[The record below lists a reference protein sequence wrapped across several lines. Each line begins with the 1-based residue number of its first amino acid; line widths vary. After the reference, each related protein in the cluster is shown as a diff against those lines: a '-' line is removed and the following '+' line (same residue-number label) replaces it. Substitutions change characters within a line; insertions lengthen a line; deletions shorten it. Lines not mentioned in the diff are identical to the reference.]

1 MTDTP
6 DPAALAAAYVDHAAA
21 LLGLT
26 IEPAWRD
33 GVVRNLAGHLMVARL
48 VMEFPL
54 CDEDEPAPVFE
65 P

>member
-1 MTDTP
+1 MTDSR
-6 DPAALAAAYVDHAAA
+6 DPAAMAAALVDHGAA

-26 IEPAWRD
+26 IEPAWRE
-33 GVVRNLAGHLMVARL
+33 GVVRNLGGHLVAARL

-54 CDEDEPAPVFE
+54 RDEDEPAPVFE

>member
-1 MTDTP
+1 MTDTR
-6 DPAALAAAYVDHAAA
+6 DAVAMAAACVDHAAA

-26 IEPAWRD
+26 IEPAWRE
-33 GVVRNLAGHLMVARL
+33 GVVRNLAGHLMAARL

-54 CDEDEPAPVFE
+54 RDEDESAPVFE